1 MCFQIKNTVSSA
13 QCIAMDENEP
23 LSMSHIET
31 VMEVVS
37 DWNSA
42 RQKLAEP
49 GLPYIGTQSAS
60 KGGIFDLISVED
72 QHPAQKRRRV

>member
-1 MCFQIKNTVSSA
+1 MYFQIKNTVSSA

-42 RQKLAEP
+42 RRKLAEP
-49 GLPYIGTQSAS
+49 GPSHTVSWEHNGEVDTAS
-60 KGGIFDLISVED
+60 MQDEQPTS
-72 QHPAQKRRRV
+72 KRRRV